1 MERQRKLVTLGLQSK
16 EGFLRP
22 KAGTTLLT
30 MARNLHALSLARA
43 DAQGRLCLP
52 VENPTVNIAEIV
64 EEDEIPLK
72 NAIEAP
78 LQPGE
83 LKAEPI
89 ESYVEEL
96 VYKPLQQEKDESKS
110 ASTTKTPLP
119 AKRRRGRRP
128 GSGVTPRRRKQK
140 EVDGSQEAN
149 DDPKILTVVDVVD
162 GRPVRPRRGRTA
174 TRNKLVIVGADDTT
188 SDA

>member
-1 MERQRKLVTLGLQSK
+1 LAKVRERFIFPLLQILGKTIYLQ
-16 EGFLRP
+16 
-22 KAGTTLLT
+22 
-30 MARNLHALSLARA
+30 A
-43 DAQGRLCLP
+43 DSQGRLCLP
-52 VENPTVNIAEIV
+52 IEQPTVNIAEIV

-78 LQPGE
+78 PLAQPGE

-89 ESYVEEL
+89 EPYIEEL

-119 AKRRRGRRP
+119 AKRKRGRRA
-128 GSGVTPRRRKQK
+128 GSGVTPRRRKQPGI
-140 EVDGSQEAN
+140 DASQEAN
-149 DDPKILTVVDVVD
+149 GDPKILTVVDVVD
-162 GRPVRPRRGRTA
+162 GRPLRPRRA
-174 TRNKLVIVGADDTT
+174 KAARNKLVIVGADDSV